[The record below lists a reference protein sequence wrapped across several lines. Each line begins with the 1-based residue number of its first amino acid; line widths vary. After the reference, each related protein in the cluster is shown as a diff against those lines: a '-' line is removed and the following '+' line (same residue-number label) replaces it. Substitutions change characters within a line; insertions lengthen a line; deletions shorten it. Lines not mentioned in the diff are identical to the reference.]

1 MSFLALG
8 KVLLDL
14 GLPVLGTVLGVPE
27 LAPVAVDMVK
37 DALGLPK
44 SATPEQI
51 AAAAKADPEVLKAVE
66 ATAAE
71 KWKALAVIAESNA
84 RQSEAINANIGAETA
99 AKVPWWHWRHLHG
112 YVTAL
117 WIFAPLPFV
126 IIGMGILVYTGKADV
141 LNALIAAITACLAWV
156 AVSAGLSGFITQD
169 TTKKVTATRAG
180 EPVTGILGG
189 IIKAMTR
196 R

>member
-1 MSFLALG
+1 MNFLALG

-27 LAPVAVDMVK
+27 LAPAAIDMVT

-44 SATPEQI
+44 SATTEQI

-99 AKVPWWHWRHLHG
+99 AKVPWHHWRHLHG

-126 IIGMGILVYTGKADV
+126 CIGMGILVYTGKADV
-141 LNALIAAITACLAWV
+141 LNALITAITACLAWV
-156 AVSAGLSGFITQD
+156 AVSAGLSGYIAQD

-180 EPVTGILGG
+180 EPVTGVIAGV
-189 IIKAMTR
+189 IKALTKR
-196 R
+196 